1 MVVMSLSHLAN
12 GALDK
17 AHEVR
22 EVVNE
27 SLETLRN
34 VEQEVRTLSYVLH
47 PPLLDD
53 LGLVSTLR
61 WFTEGIKKR
70 SGLEVRVNIP
80 EDFGR
85 IGVDR
90 ELALFRVVQE
100 SLTNVLR
107 HASSSNAAVH
117 VLKSRGIVKL
127 TVEDQGKGMDPATLA
142 KLRGGQETMG
152 VGIPGIRERLR
163 QLGGTLEVHSNKSGT
178 KLVATVPIEK
188 GAGLSQPAALSPR
201 SRGNAKNLA
210 GDSVKTRVLIVDDY
224 EVILHGVRA
233 LLSAEPDVEV
243 CGEARSGL
251 EAITMVKELNPDLV
265 IMDLTMPSVG
275 GLSAAYQIHQLG
287 FHPKVLVFTTH
298 EFQELEHLVRRA
310 GCDGLLLKS
319 DASTDLVRAVRTLMR
334 GDQFFRD
341 AQ

>member
-1 MVVMSLSHLAN
+1 
-12 GALDK
+12 
-17 AHEVR
+17 VR

-53 LGLVSTLR
+53 LGLASTLR

-107 HASSSNAAVH
+107 HSSSSHAEVH
-117 VLKSRGIVKL
+117 LSKSHGVVKL
-127 TVEDQGKGMDPATLA
+127 TVEDQGKGMDSATLA

-178 KLVATVPIEK
+178 KLVATVPSEK
-188 GAGLSQPAALSPR
+188 AGGSSRSTALPPG
-201 SRGNAKNLA
+201 SRGTMSNLA
-210 GDSVKTRVLIVDDY
+210 SDSAKTRVLIVDDY

-233 LLSAEPDVEV
+233 LLSAEPDMEV

-251 EAITMVKELNPDLV
+251 EAITMVKELNPDVV
-265 IMDLTMPSVG
+265 IMDLTMPNVG
-275 GLSAAYQIHQLG
+275 GLSAAYQIRQLG
-287 FHPKVLVFTTH
+287 FQPKMLVFTTH
-298 EFQELEHLVRRA
+298 EFAELEHLVRRA
-310 GCDGLLLKS
+310 GCDGMLLKS
-319 DASTDLVRAVRTLMR
+319 DASTDLVRAVRTLMQ
-334 GDQFFRD
+334 GNQFFCD
-341 AQ
+341 AG